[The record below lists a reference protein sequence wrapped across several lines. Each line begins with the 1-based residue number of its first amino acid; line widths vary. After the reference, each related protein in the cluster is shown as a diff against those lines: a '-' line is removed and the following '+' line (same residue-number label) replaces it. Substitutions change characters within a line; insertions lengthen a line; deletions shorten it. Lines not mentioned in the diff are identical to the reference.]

1 MVQTLADIG
10 EFEFIRRIRKL
21 LGRAGI
27 QSGGLTLGVG
37 DDCASFQPEAGVQIL
52 VTCDCMVEGRHYLK
66 DYMTPVDIG
75 RRAMVMNISDI
86 GAMGGYPLY
95 ALVSLGL
102 TEDTPIKDIE
112 DIYQGFIEE
121 LRPFQASLIG
131 GNVTKSQDFNF
142 IDITLIGKA
151 EKDTILRRSTARIGD
166 AVLVTGYP
174 GQAAAGLRL
183 LLDWDKD
190 RYPESHPLISAYTR
204 PAHKAREGHA
214 IARSG
219 LASSMIDISDGLIGD
234 LGHICEESGVGAE
247 VVREKLPVSEH
258 MSGIDL
264 ESGDLYDMVLNDSDD
279 YELIVTCPPENVE
292 MIRSIVTEINNVR
305 VSEIGS
311 ITDASEGLKIV
322 LPDGSRCNLT
332 SHGWDHFK
340 R

>member
-10 EFEFIRRIRKL
+10 EFGLIRRINKL
-21 LGRAGI
+21 LGKAGI
-27 QSGGLTLGVG
+27 QSRGLTLGMG
-37 DDCASFQPEAGVQIL
+37 DDCASFQPKANVEIL

-66 DYMTPVDIG
+66 DYMTAVDIG

-102 TEDTPIKDIE
+102 REDTPVKDIE

-121 LRPFQASLIG
+121 LRPFQASIVG
-131 GNVTKSQDFNF
+131 GNVTRSEDSNF
-142 IDITLIGKA
+142 MDIILIGEA
-151 EKDTILRRSTARIGD
+151 EKDVLLRRSTARIGD

-174 GQAAAGLRL
+174 GQAAAGLKL
-183 LLDWDKD
+183 LLDRDKD
-190 RYPESHPLISAYTR
+190 RYPEAHILITAYTR
-204 PAHKAREGHA
+204 PVHKAREGRA
-214 IARSG
+214 IAKSG

-234 LGHICEESGVGAE
+234 LRHICEESAVGAE
-247 VVREKLPVSEH
+247 IVREKLPISEH
-258 MSGIDL
+258 MSAIDL
-264 ESGDLYDMVLNDSDD
+264 EPGALYDMVLNDSDD
-279 YELIVTCPPENVE
+279 YELIITCPPENIE
-292 MIRSIVTEINNVR
+292 MIRSVVTEINNVS

-311 ITDASEGLKIV
+311 ITDASKGLKI
-322 LPDGSRCNLT
+322 LFPDGSKRNLI

>member
-10 EFEFIRRIRKL
+10 EFGLIRRINRL
-21 LGRAGI
+21 LGTAGI
-27 QSGGLTLGVG
+27 QSGRLSLGVG
-37 DDCASFQPEAGVQIL
+37 DDCASFQPKAGVEIL
-52 VTCDCMVEGRHYLK
+52 VTCDSMVEGRHYLK
-66 DYMTPVDIG
+66 DYMTPLDIG

-102 TEDTPIKDIE
+102 REDTPVKDID

-121 LRPFQASLIG
+121 LRPFQASIIG
-131 GNVTKSQDFNF
+131 GNVTRSEDSSF
-142 IDITLIGKA
+142 IDITLIGEA
-151 EKDTILRRSTARIGD
+151 EKDVLLRRSTARIGD

-183 LLDWDKD
+183 LLDLDKD
-190 RYPESHPLISAYTR
+190 RHSEVHPLISAYTR
-204 PAHKAREGHA
+204 PVHKAREGCA
-214 IARSG
+214 IAKSG
-219 LASSMIDISDGLIGD
+219 LASSMIDISDGLVGD

-247 VVREKLPVSEH
+247 IVREKLPISEH
-258 MSGIDL
+258 MSGIGL
-264 ESGDLYDMVLNDSDD
+264 ESGDLYDTILNDSDD
-279 YELIVTCPPENVE
+279 YELIITCPPENIE
-292 MIRSIVTEINNVR
+292 MIRSVVTEINSVP

-322 LPDGSRCNLT
+322 LPDGSRRNLA

-340 R
+340 K